1 MIYWGAQARGGAN
14 FPEGIVTLKDE
25 VLKFFRDKT
34 GSSSGERFFFS
45 PGRVNLIGEHI
56 DYNGGLVFPCAI
68 DKGIYA
74 AVKKNSTGKLNL
86 FSANF
91 PSIQG
96 SFNPEELGYNKNH
109 EWMNYP
115 KGVLKSIFEMT
126 GVKSGFDIAYYGDI
140 PNGAG
145 LSSSASIELLTAV
158 IADSMLDLKLSMH
171 HMVQLCR
178 DVENKYIGVN
188 CGIMDQFAVGFGKK
202 DRAIL
207 LNCETLDYSYIP
219 FETGEWTLVI
229 TNSNKRR
236 ELADSKYN
244 VRRMECESALK
255 KLNTHIYAENLC
267 RVGENELELHK
278 NLLTEDEYLRAL
290 HVITENQRTIEAAEA
305 LKKGDLKHFGE
316 LMNTSHLSLK
326 NNYMVTGKELDTLAL
341 NAQKK
346 DYVCG
351 SRMTGAGFGGAVIS
365 LVKKDSV
372 EGFKSDLGKIYEQ
385 ECGLSADFYTAAASD
400 GAGEI

>member
-1 MIYWGAQARGGAN
+1 MGSENIS
-14 FPEGIVTLKDE
+14 EEKSVTLKDA
-25 VLKFFRDKT
+25 VLKYFREKT
-34 GSSSGERFFFS
+34 GSSSGERIFFS

-74 AVKKNSTGKLNL
+74 AAKKNSIGKLNL
-86 FSANF
+86 FSVNF
-91 PSIQG
+91 PSIHCSIG
-96 SFNPEELGYNKNH
+96 LDELHFDNQH

-115 KGVLKSIFEMT
+115 KGVLKSIFELT
-126 GVKSGFDIAYYGDI
+126 GEKSGFDIAYFGDL

-158 IADSMLDLKLSMH
+158 IAHTLLDLKLTMLDI
-171 HMVQLCR
+171 VKLCR

-202 DRAIL
+202 ERAIL
-207 LNCETLDYSYIP
+207 LNCETLDYSYAP
-219 FETGEWTLVI
+219 FYTDDYTLII

-244 VRRMECESALK
+244 ERRMECESALG
-255 KLNTHIYAENLC
+255 KLNTRITAENLC
-267 RVGENELELHK
+267 RVSDGELELHK
-278 NLLTEDEYLRAL
+278 NLLTENEYLRAL
-290 HVITENQRTIEAAEA
+290 HVITENQRTIDAAEA
-305 LKKGDLKHFGE
+305 LKNGDLKLFGE
-316 LMNTSHLSLK
+316 LMNRSHLSLK
-326 NNYMVTGKELDTLAL
+326 DNYMVTGKELDTLAL
-341 NAQKK
+341 SAQKM
-346 DYVCG
+346 DFVCG

-365 LVKKDSV
+365 LVRNDSI
-372 EGFKSDLGKIYEQ
+372 ERFKSELGKIYEQ
-385 ECGLSADFYTAAASD
+385 ECGLTADFYSVTASD